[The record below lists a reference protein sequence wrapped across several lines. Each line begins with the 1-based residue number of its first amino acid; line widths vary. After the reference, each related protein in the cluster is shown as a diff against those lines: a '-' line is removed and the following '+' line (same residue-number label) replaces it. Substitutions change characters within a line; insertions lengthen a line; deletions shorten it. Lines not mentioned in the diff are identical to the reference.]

1 MARPKKTVEAKPKK
15 EKKVAPKKVEVKQPD
30 NDILAEATAFEGNFN
45 TSQTDKEALGNL
57 IEKVETKD
65 FYISEKAIEEIY
77 AHKISIEP
85 NMEAIL
91 AKYEEKVNTPSDI
104 NQLLPYIRAVA
115 EVCPVIT
122 EFGVRQPTSTYALLA
137 GNPQKLTSY
146 DVYKDAAVAEVE
158 EIAPNFTFILGD
170 TLQIEIEETD
180 FIFFDTVHT
189 ATQLEREL
197 QRHAHKAR
205 KYLGFHDITSFG
217 SVGEYYQGINP
228 EINCGRGL
236 WAALT
241 PFLQNHP
248 EWKIDFQTEIN
259 NGLLILRRV

>member
-1 MARPKKTVEAKPKK
+1 MAGRPKKTTVEAKPKK
-15 EKKVAPKKVEVKQPD
+15 EKKVATPKKQLD
-30 NDILAEATAFEGNFN
+30 TDILAEANVFQGNFN
-45 TSQTDKEALGNL
+45 LAETDKEALDNL

-65 FYISEKAIEEIY
+65 FSVSEKAIEEIY

-91 AKYEEKVNTPSDI
+91 AKYEEKVNTASDI

-146 DVYKDAAVAEVE
+146 DVYKDDAVAEVE

-180 FIFFDTVHT
+180 FLFVDTVHT

-197 QRHAHKAR
+197 ARHASKVR
-205 KYLGFHDITSFG
+205 KYIGFHDIQSFG
-217 SVGEYYQGINP
+217 HVGEYYQGINP

-241 PFLQNHP
+241 PFLQNNL

-259 NGLLILRRV
+259 NGLLILRRI

>member
-1 MARPKKTVEAKPKK
+1 MARPKKTIIEAKPKK
-15 EKKVAPKKVEVKQPD
+15 EKKVAPKKIEEKNSD
-30 NDILAEATAFEGNFN
+30 NDILAEATAFDGNLN
-45 TSQTDKEALGNL
+45 PSETDKEALDNLADILSQVEEKESSL
-57 IEKVETKD
+57 IEQKKQV
-65 FYISEKAIEEIY
+65 
-77 AHKISIEP
+77 
-85 NMEAIL
+85 NMETIL
-91 AKYEEKVNTPSDI
+91 AKYEEKCAIASDI

-115 EVCPVIT
+115 EVCPIIT

-146 DVYKDAAVAEVE
+146 DIYKDDAVGEVE

-180 FIFFDTVHT
+180 FLFVDTTHT

-197 QRHAHKAR
+197 ARHASKVR
-205 KYLGFHDITSFG
+205 KYLGFHDIFTFG
-217 SVGEYYQGINP
+217 HVGEYYQGINP

-259 NGLLILRRV
+259 NGLLILRRI